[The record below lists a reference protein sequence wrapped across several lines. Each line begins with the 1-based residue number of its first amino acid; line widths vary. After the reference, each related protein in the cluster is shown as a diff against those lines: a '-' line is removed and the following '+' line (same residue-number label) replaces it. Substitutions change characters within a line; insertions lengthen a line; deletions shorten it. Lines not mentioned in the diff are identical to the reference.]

1 MRLKKACAF
10 TLSLAMAVSMVGCKG
25 NIPVDTTKSTAS
37 NTSSSSSEALAPES
51 GATLKFRTGG
61 DDSDVTFAKA
71 VAEKFK
77 EKYGVTVSVEK
88 GSLMD
93 NIKKAKL
100 EVSAKSGMD
109 VFMLPHDNT
118 YEAIQSGIPLALDN
132 SIAQNLVKTVNSVAM
147 KTVTKDGKVYG
158 VPVSIETPVL
168 FYNKKLV
175 KTPAATFE
183 QIFEEAKTF
192 NNTKQNKFWFLFNVN
207 RGSELYPMLSA
218 YGYNLFGADGIDEN
232 KPGFNTTEFLKGL
245 QVLKKFHELMPMKA
259 VDSNSTDFMDK
270 EFTDG
275 KAGYILG
282 GPYNIKTY
290 QKAGAD
296 FGVIPMPTYDGQQP
310 KTFSTV
316 QNAHVASY
324 TKYPK
329 AAQLFAQFLATNESA
344 ELLYSKA
351 SKITALKDVSKVKGL
366 STDPILSTILKAFDN
381 SVPMP
386 SVNRISYFWTIIS
399 EVGPEVF
406 DGKIT
411 PEAAQKKAV
420 AEWDSFVKTE

>member
-1 MRLKKACAF
+1 
-10 TLSLAMAVSMVGCKG
+10 
-25 NIPVDTTKSTAS
+25 
-37 NTSSSSSEALAPES
+37 
-51 GATLKFRTGG
+51 
-61 DDSDVTFAKA
+61 
-71 VAEKFK
+71 
-77 EKYGVTVSVEK
+77 
-88 GSLMD
+88 
-93 NIKKAKL
+93 
-100 EVSAKSGMD
+100 
-109 VFMLPHDNT
+109 MLPHDNT
-118 YEAIQSGIPLALDN
+118 YEAIKSGIPLALD
-132 SIAQNLVKTVNSVAM
+132 SGIAQNLNNTISPVAM
-147 KTVTKDGKVYG
+147 KTVTKDNKVYG

-168 FYNKKLV
+168 FYYKKLV

-183 QIFEEAKTF
+183 QIFNEAKTF
-192 NNTKQNKFWFLFNVN
+192 NSTKENKFWFLFNVN

-218 YGYNLFGADGIDEN
+218 YGYNLFGSDGSDEN
-232 KPGFNTTEFLKGL
+232 KPGFETAEFLKGL

-270 EFTDG
+270 EFVDG

-290 QKAGAD
+290 QKAGVD
-296 FGVIPMPTYDGQQP
+296 FGVVPMPTYDGQQP
-310 KTFSTV
+310 KTFSTI
-316 QNAHVASY
+316 QNAHVASF

-329 AAQLFAQFLATNESA
+329 AAQLFVQYLATNESA

-366 STDPILSTILKAFDN
+366 STDPILSTILKAFDE

-420 AEWDSFVKTE
+420 TEWDSFVNTES